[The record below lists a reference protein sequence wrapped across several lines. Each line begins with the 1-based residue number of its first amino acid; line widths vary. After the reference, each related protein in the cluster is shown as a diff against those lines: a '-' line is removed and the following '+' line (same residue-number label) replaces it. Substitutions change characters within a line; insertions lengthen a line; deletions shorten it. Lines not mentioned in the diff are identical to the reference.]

1 MAGTL
6 ARALASSVAI
16 FSDRSDSVPPNRRA
30 ATGAGSIDDYI
41 GHSATRSNAKAE
53 ASNGII
59 PNREF
64 SFSGLY
70 RAQRPLCNSLTHL
83 IALFRP
89 RAIPGNT
96 GKGMHRNLPISA

>member
-53 ASNGII
+53 SSNGII

-70 RAQRPLCNSLTHL
+70 RAQRPLCNSLAHL

-89 RAIPGNT
+89 RATAGQ
-96 GKGMHRNLPISA
+96 HRNGMYRHLPISA